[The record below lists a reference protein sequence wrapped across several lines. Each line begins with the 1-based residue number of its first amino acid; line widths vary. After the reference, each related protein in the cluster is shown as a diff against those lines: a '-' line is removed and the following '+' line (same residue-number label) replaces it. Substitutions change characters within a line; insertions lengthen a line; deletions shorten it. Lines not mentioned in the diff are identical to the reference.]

1 MSSHVSGVSVDK
13 CFLPLVTRGLTGST
27 RHNRDILKY
36 REQARLV
43 CVSLSSCTIIFV
55 AATSLEV
62 FTQLVCFSTKKCK
75 QYTVRAHVF
84 SCAQESAFVVRVSCP
99 VVVIT
104 GTHSRTRVAQGPNGS
119 RLERIFVSC
128 PKNVTSHRAM
138 SYFTPHLSITP
149 TPGTCTPSLTRPT
162 SFSSDPLLGELQ
174 PCADLRQVERLF
186 IGGTPIPHRS

>member
-128 PKNVTSHRAM
+128 PKKRHISPRNVILHTSLEH
-138 SYFTPHLSITP
+138 FTHTWHMH
-149 TPGTCTPSLTRPT
+149 
-162 SFSSDPLLGELQ
+162 SFPNTIYLIFLGSSS
-174 PCADLRQVERLF
+174 R
-186 IGGTPIPHRS
+186 